1 MAWRADDE
9 RSKDRGNLSIDFAEA
24 DWPSPSYRDTSSLGN
39 WGGVAHKE
47 RKWGKRQAR
56 GGRTAPPAIGLSLL
70 LIAAPAF
77 DWKLPFRVTAWRLS
91 IWRKFPPWKNLY
103 LFRNCPPDSGNPSVS
118 FSTIVRKNR
127 LVIYS
132 REKVFPR
139 PIRGCRASLPLTS
152 TARGIVRS
160 RNGGDGWLFLLREQN
175 LTKRKENFAWS
186 CW

>member
-77 DWKLPFRVTAWRLS
+77 DVTIGSCHSVSQLGGFQFDESFRRE
-91 IWRKFPPWKNLY
+91 KNLLN

-132 REKVFPR
+132 REECFLVPFVD
-139 PIRGCRASLPLTS
+139 AFF
-152 TARGIVRS
+152 TAHVDRQRDS
-160 RNGGDGWLFLLREQN
+160 
-175 LTKRKENFAWS
+175 
-186 CW
+186 

>member
-24 DWPSPSYRDTSSLGN
+24 DWPSPSYRDTSGLGN

-77 DWKLPFRVTAWRLS
+77 DVTIGS
-91 IWRKFPPWKNLY
+91 
-103 LFRNCPPDSGNPSVS
+103 CHSVS
-118 FSTIVRKNR
+118 QLGGFQFDESFRREKISIYFEIVRPILGIHR
-127 LVIYS
+127 FLFQRSFARIVS
-132 REKVFPR
+132 LF
-139 PIRGCRASLPLTS
+139 IRGKSVSSSHSWMPSLPLTS
-152 TARGIVRS
+152 TARDSYV
-160 RNGGDGWLFLLREQN
+160 
-175 LTKRKENFAWS
+175 
-186 CW
+186 